1 MQVGLTAVLRPVVL
15 NMLDRDVV
23 LRAFPS
29 LAVALFAQNLLR
41 PELSG
46 VVHPTCHGVGAV
58 RLFSFQVNEALVA
71 LLIGRSDA
79 GQLCLLLHSAPFSE
93 PLQIL
98 QLLFRLATVVHKRR
112 ILTDV
117 QV

>member
-1 MQVGLTAVLRPVVL
+1 MLRPIVL

-46 VVHPTCHGVGAV
+46 VVHPACHGAGAV
-58 RLFSFQVNEALVA
+58 RLFSFQVKEALVA

-79 GQLCLLLHSAPFSE
+79 GQLCLLLHHSAPFSE
-93 PLQIL
+93 SFQIL
-98 QLLFRLATVVHKRR
+98 QLLFRLATVVHK
-112 ILTDV
+112 
-117 QV
+117 

>member
-23 LRAFPS
+23 LRAFPG
-29 LAVALFAQNLLR
+29 LAVALFAQDLLR

-46 VVHPTCHGVGAV
+46 VVHPARHGTRAV

-79 GQLCLLLHSAPFSE
+79 GQLCLLLHHSAPFSE

-98 QLLFRLATVVHKRR
+98 QLLFRLAAIVHK
-112 ILTDV
+112 
-117 QV
+117 